1 MEENSEKKLEFFAPF
16 YQVYLYRK
24 KKWRWCCSISR
35 PKLKAFGSATLTAH
49 LKPWLYLLNQYS
61 GSCFDNFILMIFLL
75 EGRTKGKKQSFQ
87 QGPKSSK
94 VSKAE
99 TD

>member
-1 MEENSEKKLEFFAPF
+1 M
-16 YQVYLYRK
+16 
-24 KKWRWCCSISR
+24 
-35 PKLKAFGSATLTAH
+35 LKPLGSATLTAH

-61 GSCFDNFILMIFLL
+61 GSCFDNFTLMVFLL
-75 EGRTKGKKQSFQ
+75 EGQTKGKKQSSQ

-99 TD
+99 AD